1 MKTRT
6 RAQSLF
12 LATPLPLFLAV
23 LIFNGCGENIERNP
37 TFRKQVKTIER
48 LDEDSK
54 VLDRRVEDVTISLTT
69 LRREMRDLKK
79 APQLG
84 GNALQA
90 MDARFDALENQMK
103 ASNKAM
109 SAIQGQLNDL
119 KKRPTQFASNT
130 KSNASRSRS
139 SKRIAKASDASQVLD
154 EPDAPSPRR
163 TKATASLSRSRR
175 SSRVVEEPFIPK
187 GFYHLVLRGETV
199 GDIARQHGLRSQAI
213 LMANR
218 IPSGREPFAG
228 QQIYIPTIQ

>member
-1 MKTRT
+1 MMKTRT
-6 RAQSLF
+6 RAQSL
-12 LATPLPLFLAV
+12 LLSTPLPLFLAALV
-23 LIFNGCGENIERNP
+23 LNGCGENIERNP

-54 VLDRRVEDVTISLTT
+54 VLGRQVEDVTISLTT

-84 GNALQA
+84 GGALQA

-109 SAIQGQLNDL
+109 SAIQAQLNDL

-130 KSNASRSRS
+130 KPKASRSS
-139 SKRIAKASDASQVLD
+139 SGKRIAKASDLSERLE
-154 EPDAPSPRR
+154 EPEAPSAR
-163 TKATASLSRSRR
+163 TARASLSRSRR
-175 SSRVVEEPFIPK
+175 SSRIVEEPFIPR

-199 GDIARQHGLRSQAI
+199 GDIARQHGLASQAI
-213 LMANR
+213 LVANR
-218 IPSGREPFAG
+218 IPNGREPFAG